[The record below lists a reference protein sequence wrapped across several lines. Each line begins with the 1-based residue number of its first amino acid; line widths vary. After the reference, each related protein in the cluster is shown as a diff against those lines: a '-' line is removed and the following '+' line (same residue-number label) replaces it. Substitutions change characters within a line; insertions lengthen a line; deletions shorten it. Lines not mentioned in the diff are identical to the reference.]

1 MKEGRSNDLV
11 ERYVWAVAR
20 RLPKDVGA
28 DVAQELRTTIADMV
42 EARGGG
48 EDAVREVLVELGDPA
63 RLAAGYV
70 TKPRHLI
77 GPELYP
83 TYLRVL
89 TTALLVAVPLV
100 LVVTLVAELW
110 DPVDG
115 VPLGVLAG
123 LQAAAQTGV
132 MVAFGVTLVFAVL
145 ERYGV
150 VPGEAGGRRGGA
162 WDPAT
167 LPPVGG
173 GRQISIGGSIAG
185 IVFLSLLLGWV
196 VWQRSHS
203 VFHVDGE
210 PVAFLDGALW
220 DVWVP
225 VLVVIVAAGIAVEVW
240 KCVAGV
246 WTVAL
251 VAANVAVN
259 TAFAAF
265 FVALLSTQRVV
276 SPAFAAEF
284 ERVTGERFPGGVIAF
299 ALAAL
304 VVGISVWDSVDCVI
318 ACRRRRR
325 EAEIGAGTTAGA
337 SS

>member
-1 MKEGRSNDLV
+1 MNAGRSNDLV

-20 RLPKDVGA
+20 RLPKQVGA
-28 DVAQELRTTIADMV
+28 DVAQELHATIADMV

-48 EDAVREVLVELGDPA
+48 EEAVREVLVELGDPA
-63 RLAAGYV
+63 QLAAGYV

-83 TYLRVL
+83 TYVRLL
-89 TTALLVAVPLV
+89 TTLLLVIVPLV

-150 VPGEAGGRRGGA
+150 VPGAAGGRRGA

-167 LPPVGG
+167 LSPVGG
-173 GRQISIGGSIAG
+173 GRQISIGGPVAS

-220 DVWVP
+220 DAWVP
-225 VLVVIVAAGIAVEVW
+225 VFVAIVVAGIAIEVW
-240 KCVAGV
+240 KAVSGV
-246 WTVAL
+246 WTLAL

-265 FVALLSTQRVV
+265 FVALLGTQRVV
-276 SPAFAAEF
+276 APAFEGEF
-284 ERVTGERFPGGVIAF
+284 ERLSGEQFPGGVVAF
-299 ALAAL
+299 AFAAV
-304 VVGISVWDSVDCVI
+304 VVGISAWDSVDCI
-318 ACRRRRR
+318 LAWRRRRR
-325 EAEIGAGTTAGA
+325 EAAAGA
-337 SS
+337 RTAAGAAG